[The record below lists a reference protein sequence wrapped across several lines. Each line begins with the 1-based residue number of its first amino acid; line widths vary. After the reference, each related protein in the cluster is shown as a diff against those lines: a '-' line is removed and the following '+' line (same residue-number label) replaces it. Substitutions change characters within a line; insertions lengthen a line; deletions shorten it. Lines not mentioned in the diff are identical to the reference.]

1 MKKSA
6 LLLAVLLMLLWTACA
21 RQDKTSAGAGNAEHT
36 QPESMTMP
44 AEGEWPANAYT
55 EGLPVPPGTV
65 SWAMLDAEH
74 GNCSVSVADM
84 DESAFRDYMELLRQE
99 GFSEL
104 DNASEKIAGQDYV
117 SVGTLLTNDEKWLSI
132 SYIPGNFTI
141 YISFV
146 E

>member
-6 LLLAVLLMLLWTACA
+6 LLFAVLLMLLLTACA
-21 RQDKTSAGAGNAEHT
+21 HQDKTSAGAGNADHT
-36 QPESMTMP
+36 QPESMTML

-65 SWAMLDAEH
+65 SWAMLDAAH
-74 GNCSVSVADM
+74 GNCSVSVSDM

-104 DNASEKIAGQDYV
+104 DDASEKIAGQDYV